1 MTKTVFITGASRG
14 IGRACALAFGKA
26 GWNVAINFLQNQEK
40 AQSLLEEL
48 LDSGAQAALFQ
59 ADVSQQAEI
68 QNALQQATKTFGQ
81 IDALV
86 NNAGIAKQQLFSD
99 VTLEDWRQIFQVN
112 VEGVF
117 HTCQAVLP
125 QMIHRKEGRIINL
138 SSIWGITGG
147 SCEVSYSASKA
158 AVIGL
163 TKALAKELGPSGITV
178 NCVAPGVIDTEMNG
192 NLDQEALEMLKEET
206 PLGVIGKPQDV
217 AELVLFLATE
227 KAGFLT
233 GQVISPNGGIL
244 I

>member
-1 MTKTVFITGASRG
+1 MAKTVFITGASRG
-14 IGRACALAFGKA
+14 IGRACALVFGKA

-48 LDSGAQAALFQ
+48 LDSGAQGALFQ

-68 QNALQQATKTFGQ
+68 QNAIQQATKTFGQ

-117 HTCQAVLP
+117 HACQAVLP

>member
-1 MTKTVFITGASRG
+1 M
-14 IGRACALAFGKA
+14 
-26 GWNVAINFLQNQEK
+26 
-40 AQSLLEEL
+40 
-48 LDSGAQAALFQ
+48 DSGAQAALFQ

-163 TKALAKELGPSGITV
+163 TTALAKELGPSGITV